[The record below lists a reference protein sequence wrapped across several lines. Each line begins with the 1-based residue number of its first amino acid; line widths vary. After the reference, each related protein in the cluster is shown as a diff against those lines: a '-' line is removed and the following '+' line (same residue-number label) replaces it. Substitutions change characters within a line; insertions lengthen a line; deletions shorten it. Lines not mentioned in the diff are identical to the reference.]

1 MKTKS
6 EIRSELKKRR
16 GVISLIEMAEL
27 SARIAE
33 GVLSLP
39 EYAQAK
45 TVLCYANL
53 RDEVLTS
60 ALIREIIRSGRT
72 LALPAVR
79 GEEMKALRLTSP
91 ELMHRGAFRI
101 LEPDGD
107 EEIAPEEFDLLLVPG
122 VGFDPQGNRLGYGGG
137 YFDRFLSASRGVK
150 VGLCYS
156 VQVMDEIPAEPHDI
170 SMDIIVT
177 EKEIY
182 RCKETL

>member
-1 MKTKS
+1 MISKS
-6 EIRSELKKRR
+6 EIRSEMRKRR

-53 RDEVLTS
+53 RDEVMTS
-60 ALIREIIRSGRT
+60 ALIGEILRSGRT

-79 GEEMKALRLTSP
+79 GEEMKALRLTDP
-91 ELMHRGAFRI
+91 EMMHRGAFRI
-101 LEPDGD
+101 MEPDGE
-107 EEIAPEEFDLLLVPG
+107 EEIAPEEFDLLLMPG
-122 VGFDPQGNRLGYGGG
+122 LGFDPRGNRLGYGGG
-137 YFDRFLSASRGVK
+137 YFDRFLANSHGAK

-156 VQVMDEIPAEPHDI
+156 VQVLEEIPAEAHDI
-170 SMDIIVT
+170 PMDIIVT
-177 EKEIY
+177 EKKIY